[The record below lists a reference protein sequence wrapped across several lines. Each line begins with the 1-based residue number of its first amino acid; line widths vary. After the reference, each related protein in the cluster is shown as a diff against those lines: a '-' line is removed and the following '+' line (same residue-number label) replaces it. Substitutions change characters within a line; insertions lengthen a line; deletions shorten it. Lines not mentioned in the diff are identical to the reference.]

1 MSCAHCQER
10 PAVCI
15 GSYERQESIEAACD
29 ICCGHGNEDGWCL
42 QTEQLADREKLVEE
56 VIRLSKA
63 RDAVGPYAHKTKAR
77 YASLLQVAA
86 RKLAG
91 FKP

>member
-15 GSYERQESIEAACD
+15 GSYERQQDIEAACD

-42 QTEQLADREKLVEE
+42 QIEQLADREPLVQE
-56 VIRLSKA
+56 VLEAVRAYDDQDATEMGGA
-63 RDAVGPYAHKTKAR
+63 RMLAACRELAR
-77 YASLLQVAA
+77 W
-86 RKLAG
+86 
-91 FKP
+91 KP